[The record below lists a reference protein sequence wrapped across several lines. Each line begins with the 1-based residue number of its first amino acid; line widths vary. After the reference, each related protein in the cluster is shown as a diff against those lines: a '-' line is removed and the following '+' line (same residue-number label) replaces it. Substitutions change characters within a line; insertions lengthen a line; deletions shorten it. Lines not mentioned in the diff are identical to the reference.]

1 MMDFY
6 HVGHPLQFRP
16 VYEAVLI
23 SVKHSEG
30 FPGKQNENMLLLTQA
45 GQARLLT
52 TSKKILLLL
61 LQSRYGDIEDNKNIS
76 KSGTQIASRCK

>member
-1 MMDFY
+1 MIEFY

-30 FPGKQNENMLLLTQA
+30 FPGKQNENMLLLTRA
-45 GQARLLT
+45 PPT
-52 TSKKILLLL
+52 TNKKLLLL
-61 LQSRYGDIEDNKNIS
+61 LLEMR
-76 KSGTQIASRCK
+76 